1 MKIIQILPTISFGDA
16 VSNDTIALN
25 DAIRKM
31 GYRTSVY
38 AENIDPRLP
47 EGTAKPIE
55 MLPALAE
62 KDILIYHLSTGT
74 ELNYTIDRLNGKKL
88 IIYHNVTPPY
98 FLQPYNSS
106 AAQRCAEGLDG
117 AKHLAA
123 AAEYVLADSEFNK
136 EDLLKMGYQCPIDVL
151 PILVA
156 FDDYKKKPSEKLFQ
170 KYNDD
175 WVNIIFTGRIAP
187 NKKQEDIISSFY
199 YYKKYI
205 NKKSRLFLVGSGSGM
220 ENYEARLKR
229 YTRQLELSDVYFTG
243 HVKFDE
249 LLAYYQ
255 IADVFLCMSEHEG
268 FCVPLVEA
276 MFFDVPII
284 AYDSSAIGD
293 TLGGSGLLVK
303 EKNFCEIACLLDL
316 LVRNKDLREKVI
328 CNQQI
333 RLKSFS
339 HDKIINQF
347 EKYLKGFIE
356 KDER

>member
-255 IADVFLCMSEHEG
+255 IADV
-268 FCVPLVEA
+268 A
-276 MFFDVPII
+276 IRNI
-284 AYDSSAIGD
+284 A
-293 TLGGSGLLVK
+293 TKL
-303 EKNFCEIACLLDL
+303 N
-316 LVRNKDLREKVI
+316 
-328 CNQQI
+328 
-333 RLKSFS
+333 
-339 HDKIINQF
+339 
-347 EKYLKGFIE
+347 
-356 KDER
+356 